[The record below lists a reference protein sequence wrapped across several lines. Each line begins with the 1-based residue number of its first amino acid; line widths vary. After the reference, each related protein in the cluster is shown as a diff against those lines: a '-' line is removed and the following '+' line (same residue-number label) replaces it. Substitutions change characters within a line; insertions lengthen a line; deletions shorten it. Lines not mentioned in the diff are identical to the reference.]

1 MLAHDPDAELLEV
14 PEVSVIGERPV
25 ASSSQQFIPDR
36 EILLQPQGRPAQV
49 LRLIPGFVL
58 ILIGAVQM
66 AGPRDC
72 DRRGGPFRGL
82 WPILVG
88 AWLIVNAVQL
98 WGLTYRTSWPLLIVA
113 IGVLMVLRELF
124 PGARQPR
131 GRKH

>member
-1 MLAHDPDAELLEV
+1 MATDNSDRRDLE
-14 PEVSVIGERPV
+14 PRPFHPGRV
-25 ASSSQQFIPDR
+25 MAGV
-36 EILLQPQGRPAQV
+36 ILLGLGV
-49 LRLIPGFVL
+49 LMLLDRTTLLAGHASRLIPGFVL

-72 DRRGGPFRGL
+72 DRRGGPFRGV

-88 AWLIVNAVQL
+88 AWLIVNAVEL

-131 GRKH
+131 GQKN